1 MTVSDDGTRDPVFGA
16 VGAEV
21 PVVHWHGDTFDL
33 PDGAVRL
40 ASSRLYENQAFAIGR
55 RAYGLQ
61 FHVELTREQLPV
73 MQAHMPP
80 GTAPS
85 GEHMDAVEA
94 AGRIMIGSFLDLAES

>member
-1 MTVSDDGTRDPVFGA
+1 MEVF
-16 VGAEV
+16 V
-21 PVVHWHGDTFDL
+21 
-33 PDGAVRL
+33 
-40 ASSRLYENQAFAIGR
+40 IGR

-61 FHVELTREQLPV
+61 FHVELTRAQLSV

-85 GEHMDAVEA
+85 GEHMDDVEA